1 MNTWTI
7 TLHAQG
13 TPLADERTKETVV
26 AAAHALAERFGIRVT
41 DIGTKPDTLT
51 VTLAAD
57 EATSVG
63 FAAELRRNT
72 NAWYQTRHPRDPLWR
87 TPTL

>member
-13 TPLADERTKETVV
+13 SPLADERTRDTII
-26 AAAHALAERFGIRVT
+26 AAAHSLAERFNLELVET
-41 DIGTKPDTLT
+41 TATADSFSATLDS
-51 VTLAAD
+51 D
-57 EATSVG
+57 EVTSVG

-72 NAWYQTRHPRDPLWR
+72 NTWYANKHGGAALWR
-87 TPTL
+87 TPD